1 MQGRTARIHLICG
14 ATGAGKS
21 TYSAAL
27 AQDIGGVRFS
37 IDEWMQQLHNADQP
51 SEMRFE
57 WFFERVQRNCAQMRA
72 VAEQLY
78 EIGVPAVFDCGLT
91 NAEERAI
98 FANWVEEMG
107 YAVQLHFVDVPCDI
121 RWGRVQKRNQEQAE
135 TFQFEV
141 TREMF
146 DFIESIWEPPS
157 GAEMARMSGIVIS
170 SSGGFGPDLL

>member
-1 MQGRTARIHLICG
+1 MLDHIARIHLICG

-27 AQDIGGVRFS
+27 AQDVCGVRFS
-37 IDEWMQQLHNADQP
+37 IDEWMQRLHNADQP
-51 SEMRFE
+51 SEMRFD
-57 WFFERVQRNCAQMRA
+57 WFYERVQRNCAQMRRM
-72 VAEQLY
+72 AEQLC
-78 EIGVPAVFDCGLT
+78 EIDVPAVFDCGLT

-98 FANWVEEMG
+98 FADWAEEMG
-107 YAVQLHFVDVPCDI
+107 YSMQLHYVDVHHDI

-146 DFIESIWEPPS
+146 DFIESIWQPPS
-157 GAEMARMSGIVIS
+157 DSEMRRMSGIVVS
-170 SSGGFGPDLL
+170 P